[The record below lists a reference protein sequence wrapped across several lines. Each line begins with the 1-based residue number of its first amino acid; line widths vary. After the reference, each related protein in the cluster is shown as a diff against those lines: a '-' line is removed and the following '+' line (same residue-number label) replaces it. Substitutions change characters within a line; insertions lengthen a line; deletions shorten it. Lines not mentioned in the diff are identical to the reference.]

1 MEMQHIFEAI
11 VENMHDGLY
20 FVDPSRQITYWNKAA
35 EQITGFARDEVIGQ
49 TCADNILIHVDDKG
63 CELCKNLCPLAETL
77 KDGSSRAA
85 DIFLHHKSGHRVS
98 VAVRITPL
106 KDAAGN
112 IIGAIELFSESN
124 SQIVLKQKILE
135 LERLALLDHLTEL
148 PNRRHLNM
156 ELLAQSALCERT
168 EGYSFGILFFDI
180 DRFKRIND
188 REGHDIGDRA
198 LQVIAKTIAG
208 SIRPFDTIGRWGG
221 EEFLGIFPNI
231 AREELFIVAER
242 LMALVRASSV
252 QTPHGPVHFTV
263 SVGGTISKGTEDIG
277 ALIKRVDALM
287 YKSKDAGRNRAT
299 IE

>member
-1 MEMQHIFEAI
+1 MEMLPDFEAI
-11 VENMHDGLY
+11 VDNMYDGLY
-20 FVDPSRQITYWNKAA
+20 LVDSSRRINYWNKAA
-35 EQITGFARDEVIGQ
+35 ERITGFAKDEVIGLY
-49 TCADNILIHVDDKG
+49 CADNILIHVDDNG
-63 CELCKNLCPLAETL
+63 CELCKSLCPLAATL
-77 KDGSSRAA
+77 RDGLSREAN
-85 DIFLHHKSGHRVS
+85 IFLHHKSGHRVR
-98 VAVRITPL
+98 VFVRITPL

-112 IIGAIELFSESN
+112 ITGAIELFSES
-124 SQIVLKQKILE
+124 SSSIALRQKVQE

-156 ELLAQSALCERT
+156 ELIAQSALCERVQ
-168 EGYSFGILFFDI
+168 GYSFGILFLDI

-188 REGHDIGDRA
+188 REGHDVGDKA

-231 AREELFIVAER
+231 AREELFVVAER
-242 LMALVRASSV
+242 LLALVRASSV
-252 QTPHGPVHFTV
+252 NTAHGPIHFTL
-263 SVGGTISKGTEDIG
+263 SGGGTMSQGTEDID

-287 YKSKDAGRNRAT
+287 YKSKCAGRNRVT